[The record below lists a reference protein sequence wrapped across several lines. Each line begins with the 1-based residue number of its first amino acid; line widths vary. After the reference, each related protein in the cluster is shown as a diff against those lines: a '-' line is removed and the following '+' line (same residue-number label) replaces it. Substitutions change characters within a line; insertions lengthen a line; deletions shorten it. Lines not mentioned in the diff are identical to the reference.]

1 MSVTDLIRQRGT
13 PANPLSPQE
22 LVSRYQRMR
31 AVSRKLNSEMVQRLG
46 KEAWHEGGRK
56 LGLLRGNTFIFGS
69 EDQTLILMDYCLYNL
84 RRNGRT
90 AVEQYCCDFPP
101 APGSDEAAC
110 LCAMQRAI
118 YSLFRV
124 DAVERGVALA
134 VTDLATDEKYLLVDI
149 GLSQSAR
156 PGVLF
161 LSRLVLFEDFAATG
175 GAAIAPG
182 NFRRENWR
190 SSATTGRKYPPTRT
204 PTTTPAR

>member
-46 KEAWHEGGRK
+46 KEALHEGGRK

-69 EDQTLILMDYCLYNL
+69 EDQTSILMDYCLYNL

-101 APGSDEAAC
+101 AP
-110 LCAMQRAI
+110 
-118 YSLFRV
+118 
-124 DAVERGVALA
+124 
-134 VTDLATDEKYLLVDI
+134 
-149 GLSQSAR
+149 
-156 PGVLF
+156 
-161 LSRLVLFEDFAATG
+161 AATKPL
-175 GAAIAPG
+175 ACA
-182 NFRRENWR
+182 RCSVR
-190 SSATTGRKYPPTRT
+190 SIRYSA
-204 PTTTPAR
+204 